1 MPRKRWTIGVVG
13 VARWKGKTFNA
24 EKQTTTT
31 FLGRRKRIVYK
42 TNLQTWYGMR
52 RLYNDVKE
60 TNQTVAVIH
69 TAFEDKPSTV
79 ALVQTKEGMSLI
91 EKLEYAYRWTQN
103 IMDSWSLK
111 MPMDGNDD
119 VTVMGE
125 IVDGM
130 GLRSTSV
137 GDQILVGTEKY
148 VVAPMG
154 FTTLDGEPV

>member
-1 MPRKRWTIGVVG
+1 MMP
-13 VARWKGKTFNA
+13 
-24 EKQTTTT
+24 
-31 FLGRRKRIVYK
+31 
-42 TNLQTWYGMR
+42 
-52 RLYNDVKE
+52 KE

-91 EKLEYAYRWTQN
+91 EQLEYAYRWTQN

-119 VTVMGE
+119 VTVMGD
-125 IVDGM
+125 ISSGM

-148 VVAPMG
+148 VVAG
-154 FTTLDGEPV
+154 FGFETLDGEPV

>member
-1 MPRKRWTIGVVG
+1 MMP
-13 VARWKGKTFNA
+13 N
-24 EKQTTTT
+24 
-31 FLGRRKRIVYK
+31 
-42 TNLQTWYGMR
+42 N
-52 RLYNDVKE
+52 

-79 ALVQTKEGMSLI
+79 ALVRTKEDMTLNQ
-91 EKLEYAYRWTQN
+91 KLEYAYRWTQN

-111 MPMDGNDD
+111 MPMDNNDD

>member
-1 MPRKRWTIGVVG
+1 MMP
-13 VARWKGKTFNA
+13 
-24 EKQTTTT
+24 
-31 FLGRRKRIVYK
+31 
-42 TNLQTWYGMR
+42 
-52 RLYNDVKE
+52 KE

-79 ALVQTKEGMSLI
+79 ALVHIKEGMTLSQ
-91 EKLEYAYRWTQN
+91 KLEYAYRWTQN

-111 MPMDGNDD
+111 LPMDANDD

-125 IVDGM
+125 IVNGM